1 MNRRSHVRA
10 LAALS
15 LMPGLSAGPIAARA
29 QQPRLT
35 RIGVLLPAN
44 PEPLFGLLRDAL
56 RERGY
61 VEGENVQFTVRS
73 AGGKPDLSRGLADE
87 LVRLP
92 VDIIVVWQTPA
103 AFAASQATTQI
114 PIVMAMVADPVGSSL
129 ITSLARPGGN
139 ITGLSGTTAELG
151 GKLLQFIREA
161 VPSTRRVA
169 ILANATDPFTKTFVA
184 QVELAGQ
191 TLGIA
196 TQTQIVR
203 GVEDY
208 EGAFAAMKKERAD
221 AVIVQPSLPRK
232 PAVELALKQRLPAM
246 SPSLYFTGEGG
257 LLSYAA
263 NLDDAYRRTAHFV
276 ERIIKGAKP
285 ADLPV
290 EQPTRFELR
299 INLITAKAL
308 GISIP
313 QSLLLRADEVI
324 R

>member
-1 MNRRSHVRA
+1 MNRRNHVRA
-10 LAALS
+10 LAALG
-15 LMPGLSAGPIAARA
+15 LMPGLSAWSIAARA
-29 QQPRLT
+29 QQRRLT

-61 VEGENVQFTVRS
+61 VEGESVQFTVRS

-114 PIVMAMVADPVGSSL
+114 PIVMAMVADPVGSGL
-129 ITSLARPGGN
+129 IASLARPGGN

-151 GKLLQFIREA
+151 GKILQLIREA
-161 VPSTRRVA
+161 LPATRRVA

-184 QVELAGQ
+184 QIELAGQ
-191 TLGIA
+191 ALGIA
-196 TQTQIVR
+196 TQAQVVR

-232 PAVELALKQRLPAM
+232 PAIELALKQRLPAM

-257 LLSYAA
+257 LMSYAA
-263 NLDDAYRRTAHFV
+263 NLDDSYRRTAHFV
-276 ERIIKGAKP
+276 ERILKGAKP
-285 ADLPV
+285 AELPV
-290 EQPTRFELR
+290 EQPTRFALR

-313 QSLLLRADEVI
+313 QALLLRADEVI